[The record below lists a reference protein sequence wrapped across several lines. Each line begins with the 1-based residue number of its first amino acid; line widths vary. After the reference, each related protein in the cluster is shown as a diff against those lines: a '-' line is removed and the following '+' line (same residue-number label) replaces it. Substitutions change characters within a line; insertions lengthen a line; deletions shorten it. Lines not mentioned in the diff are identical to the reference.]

1 MTARR
6 TVRLV
11 ALAWGLSPTLIIGC
25 GGEDQRA
32 GATKADVRTD
42 GKPLTVAEYR
52 RRAKA
57 LCARAA
63 QDVRQIPEPKS
74 VEQLAGY
81 LEQVVR
87 LSRRLEQEEEQA
99 LEPPPEQIKH
109 LHERADRLDVKGLS
123 VLERAI
129 PRIKSSAA
137 PQLTLQKEL
146 RKFAPLVEEQA
157 SLARKLDLEECIEV
171 GQPAPESGA

>member
-1 MTARR
+1 MT
-6 TVRLV
+6 V
-11 ALAWGLSPTLIIGC
+11 S
-25 GGEDQRA
+25 
-32 GATKADVRTD
+32 
-42 GKPLTVAEYR
+42 EYR

-63 QDVRQIPEPKS
+63 RDIGQIPEPQS
-74 VEQLAGY
+74 AEQLAGY

-87 LSRRLEQEEEQA
+87 VSRRLEQEEEQA
-99 LEPPPEQIKH
+99 LEPPPEQIKQ

-129 PRIKSSAA
+129 PRIKARPLPEVTA
-137 PQLTLQKEL
+137 RREL

-171 GQPAPESGA
+171 GQSRQESGA